1 MQAIF
6 PIFVA
11 LKIIILISTNMDK
24 KILALLPSL
33 ALCLAA
39 RAQSGNEWND
49 VGVFQLNREAAHTLA
64 IPLGSAAA
72 VGENHM
78 ESSPWYRSLN
88 GVWKFRWVGNPS
100 QKPQGFETPDFNDS
114 DWDDISVPSTWQVY
128 GVRHGKSWDKP
139 LYTNVRYPFTYDRET
154 FSIMADRPENF
165 TYNNGMKNPVG
176 SYRRKFV
183 VPAEW
188 KGREVYLRF
197 NGAGHGYYVWVNGRF
212 AGYAEDS
219 YLPSEFRVTH
229 LLQKGENTVAVQVY
243 RFTSGSFL
251 EDQDYWRLTGI
262 TRDVF
267 LWAAP
272 KEAAIRDYFAQ
283 TTLNDSHSRATV
295 KVDVELAGNK
305 FAGCNLVAE
314 VVDRGRVVATAKAE
328 RVAAARQTLT
338 MEVANPRLWNA
349 EQPNLYNLVVRLEK
363 KGKPV
368 DIRGN
373 KLGIRQIGIGKQG
386 EILVNGKPVIFH
398 GVDRHDFSNIGGRT
412 VTREEMEQDVMLM
425 KRLNI
430 NAVRTSHYPN
440 NPYFYDL
447 CDKYGLYV
455 LAEANVECHDN
466 MGLSS
471 NPKFRAP
478 MVERN
483 KRQVL
488 WLRNH
493 ACIFGWSFG
502 NESGGGDNFKYVA
515 DTIAK
520 YDTSRLTHYEGNSQ
534 WSTISST
541 MYADV
546 NRIERIGKER
556 EEQAKRG
563 EQPKPHIQC
572 ENTHAMGNSMG
583 NQREFFNLYERY
595 PALAGEFIW
604 DWKDQGL
611 TMPVPGD
618 AGRSYW
624 AYGGDFG
631 DYPND
636 GNFCTNG
643 VVFADYTYSSK
654 ALNVKKIYQPADFV
668 MLDSVQGRFL
678 VKNKLSFANLNGYA
692 FSYQILENGIAVGE
706 HELAA
711 PDVEGGASKEL
722 TLGNLLPRGARSDAD
737 YSVRFSVKQKENT
750 AWEKAGYEVAAE
762 QFTLRQASG
771 LKPYK
776 PAVGGAVK
784 VEHQASGDIVVSGP
798 NFAAT
803 FSKATGQISKYERD
817 GKTLLEGLRFNAF
830 RVPTDNDKRQQWQWD
845 RLGLRNLE
853 VAAGEWGSV
862 ANADGSVTLTVK
874 NEYKAGATSFATQ
887 MEYQVLPDGV
897 VAVSSL
903 IVPWQNGVIVPKMGY
918 TFTMPKG
925 YENYAWYGRGPGDNY
940 RDRKEWCFPG
950 LYHSTVSEQ
959 WTGFV
964 LPQENGNKEEVRYIA
979 LTGNDGRGLMV
990 VAPQLMSATVGH
1002 WHPEQMYVNAG
1013 NRKRHPYEV
1022 EMVAENVVCIDAANR
1037 ALGNASCGPDVLPKY
1052 ELRTAP
1058 TPMNFLIMP
1067 IDEQLSDAKLA
1078 EKGNTAGVRPL
1089 APVVKSEKGRVSLSC
1104 ATPGAQIEYS
1114 ADGAAGE
1121 LAPYKGEF
1129 SMPDG
1134 GRLVARAVVAGLGT
1148 SMRVETEMPACVDKS
1163 AWKVVSFSSEQADHN
1178 ERAVNAIDGDP
1189 ATIWHTQYNPAEK
1202 TYPHEIVVDMG
1213 KEYDVSAFV
1222 YTPRSDMNNGSVK
1235 DYEVYFGNSPSAWGV
1250 PASKGTFAQEGDVC
1264 VVKLA
1269 APVRAR
1275 YFRFVALSEVSG
1287 RNFASAAELGIDIV
1301 KPAKAAP
1308 KAKKNPK
1315 PRRAR

>member
-1 MQAIF
+1 M
-6 PIFVA
+6 
-11 LKIIILISTNMDK
+11 KMNRKM
-24 KILALLPSL
+24 LALLPSL
-33 ALCLAA
+33 AVCLASQ
-39 RAQSGNEWND
+39 AQTGNEWDD
-49 VGVFQLNREAAHTLA
+49 VGVFQLNREEAHTTA

-78 ESSPWYRSLN
+78 ESSPWYQSLD

-100 QKPQGFETPDFNDS
+100 QKPQGFEQPGFND
-114 DWDDISVPSTWQVY
+114 DGWDDISVPSAWQVY

-139 LYTNVRYPFTYDRET
+139 LYTNVRYPFTYDKET
-154 FSIMADRPENF
+154 FSVMADRPDNY
-165 TYNNGMKNPVG
+165 TYNNSMKNPVG
-176 SYRRKFV
+176 SYRRKFT
-183 VPAEW
+183 VPREW
-188 KGREVYLRF
+188 KGREVFLRF
-197 NGAGHGYYVWVNGRF
+197 NGAGHGYYVWVNGKF

-219 YLPSEFRVTH
+219 YLPSEFRVTD
-229 LLQKGENTVAVQVY
+229 LLQKGENTLAVQVY

-272 KEAAIRDYFAQ
+272 REARIADYFAT
-283 TTLNDSHSRATV
+283 TTLDASHSRATV
-295 KVDVELAGNK
+295 RIDVELAGRK
-305 FAGCNLVAE
+305 PGGCDLVAE
-314 VVDRGRVVATAKAE
+314 VVDGGRTVATARAE
-328 RVAAARQTLT
+328 RVAGTKQTLT

-349 EQPNLYNLVVRLEK
+349 EQPNLYDLVVRLER

-373 KLGIRQIGIGKQG
+373 KLGIREVGIGKQG
-386 EILVNGKPVIFH
+386 EILINGRPVIFH

-466 MGLSS
+466 WGLSS
-471 NPKFRAP
+471 VEKFRAP

-483 KRQVL
+483 WRQVKF
-488 WLRNH
+488 LRNH

-502 NESGGGDNFKYVA
+502 NESGGGENFKYVA
-515 DTIAK
+515 DTIGK
-520 YDTSRLTHYEGNSQ
+520 LDPTRLTHYEGNSQ
-534 WSTISST
+534 WSSISST
-541 MYADV
+541 MYANLD
-546 NRIERIGKER
+546 RIERIGRER
-556 EEQAKRG
+556 EEQARRG

-611 TMPVPGD
+611 EMPVPGD
-618 AGRSYW
+618 NSKTYW

-643 VVFADYTYSSK
+643 VIFPDYTYSAK

-668 MLDSVQGRFL
+668 MTDSLQGKFL
-678 VKNKLSFANLNGYA
+678 IKNKLSFANLSGYD
-692 FSYQILENGIAVGE
+692 FSYQVLENGIAISE
-706 HELAA
+706 KPL
-711 PDVEGGASKEL
+711 PSYDIPGGGSKEVS
-722 TLGNLLPRGARSDAD
+722 LGSLLPGVVRDDAD
-737 YSVRFSVKQKENT
+737 YYVRFSVRQKEGT

-762 QFTLRQASG
+762 QFTLRKATG
-771 LKPYK
+771 RKPYS
-776 PAVGGAVK
+776 PAVAGKVSVVAAGGDIEV
-784 VEHQASGDIVVSGP
+784 SGDDFKAV
-798 NFAAT
+798 
-803 FSKATGQISKYERD
+803 FSKASGQIAKYERG
-817 GKTLLEGLRFNAF
+817 GKTLLQGLRFNAF
-830 RVPTDNDKRQQWQWD
+830 RAPTDNDKRHQWDWD
-845 RLGLRNLE
+845 RLGLRNLGAN
-853 VAAGEWGSV
+853 VRSGEWKSM
-862 ANADGSVTLTVK
+862 ANSDGSVTLTIK
-874 NEYKAGATSFATQ
+874 NEYKGAHGVSFATQ
-887 MEYQVLPDGV
+887 MEYQVMADGT

-903 IVPWQNGVIVPKMGY
+903 IIPWQNGEVMPRIGY
-918 TFTMPKG
+918 TFNMPEG

-964 LPQENGNKEEVRYIA
+964 MPQENGNKEEVRFIA
-979 LTGNDGRGLMV
+979 LTDNDGRGLMV

-1002 WHPEQMYVNAG
+1002 WHAEDIYVDAG

-1022 EMVAENVVCIDAANR
+1022 PMVKENVVCIDAAQR
-1037 ALGNASCGPDVLPKY
+1037 ALGNASCGPDVLEKY

-1058 TPMNFLIMP
+1058 MAMSFLIMP
-1067 IDEQLSDAKLA
+1067 IDGQLSDAKLA
-1078 EKGNTAGVRPL
+1078 ERGNTAGVKPL
-1089 APVVKSEKGRVSLSC
+1089 PPVVRSEKGRVSLGC
-1104 ATPGAQIEYS
+1104 ATPGAQILYC
-1114 ADGAAGE
+1114 ADENPEGKA
-1121 LAPYKGEF
+1121 LAPYSGEF
-1129 SMPDG
+1129 SMPGG
-1134 GRLVARAVVAGLGT
+1134 GRIVAQAVVPGMDK
-1148 SMRVETEMPACVDKS
+1148 SMTVDVEMPASVDKS
-1163 AWKVVSFSSEQADHN
+1163 GWKVVSFSSEQADSK
-1178 ERAVNAIDGDP
+1178 ELAANAIDGEP
-1189 ATIWHTQYNPAEK
+1189 STIWHTQYKPEEK
-1202 TYPHEIVVDMG
+1202 DYPHEIVVDMG

-1222 YTPRSDMNNGSVK
+1222 YTPRHDMNNGWVK
-1235 DYEVYFGNSPSAWGV
+1235 DYEVYFSND
-1250 PASKGTFAQEGDVC
+1250 PASWGQPASQGAFVLGDDTKIVRFAT
-1264 VVKLA
+1264 
-1269 APVRAR
+1269 PIRAR
-1275 YFRFVALSEVSG
+1275 YFRFVAKSEVYG
-1287 RNFASAAELGIDIV
+1287 RKFASAAELGIEV
-1301 KPAKAAP
+1301 AKPAKAPA
-1308 KAKKNPK
+1308 KAKKSAK
-1315 PRRAR
+1315 PRRSR